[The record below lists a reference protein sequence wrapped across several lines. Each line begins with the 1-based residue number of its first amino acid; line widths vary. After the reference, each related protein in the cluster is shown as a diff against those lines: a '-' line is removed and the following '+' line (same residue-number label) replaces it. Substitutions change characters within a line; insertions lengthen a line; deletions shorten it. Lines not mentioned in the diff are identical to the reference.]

1 MKTTPHAALDALSK
15 AAIANPIITGTT
27 STKAGT
33 ASATSTASTAS
44 LKKFTIRIDADLL
57 GRIRA
62 AYLRDLAAG
71 GEHRSLSA
79 WAAAHLAAAVEED
92 EATHNHGRPYE
103 PVAAGIVPQ
112 GPFQ

>member
-15 AAIANPIITGTT
+15 AAVANPIITGTT
-27 STKAGT
+27 STAGT
-33 ASATSTASTAS
+33 ASATSTAS

>member
-15 AAIANPIITGTT
+15 AAIANPVITGTA
-27 STKAGT
+27 ST
-33 ASATSTASTAS
+33 ASATGSAS

-79 WAAAHLAAAVEED
+79 WACAHLAEAVEHN
-92 EATHNHGRPYE
+92 EAAHNNGRPYE

>member
-15 AAIANPIITGTT
+15 AAVANPIITGTT
-27 STKAGT
+27 STTGATGT
-33 ASATSTASTAS
+33 ASATSTAS

-92 EATHNHGRPYE
+92 EATHNHGRPFE

>member
-15 AAIANPIITGTT
+15 AAIANPVITGTAGT
-27 STKAGT
+27 AGT
-33 ASATSTASTAS
+33 ASATGTAS

-62 AYLRDLAAG
+62 AYLRDLTAG

-79 WAAAHLAAAVEED
+79 WACAHLAEAVEHN
-92 EATHNHGRPYE
+92 EADHNNGRPYE

>member
-1 MKTTPHAALDALSK
+1 MKTTPDEALSALAK
-15 AAIANPIITGTT
+15 ATIANPVITGT
-27 STKAGT
+27 
-33 ASATSTASTAS
+33 ASSNSTARTTGATGSAS

-62 AYLRDLAAG
+62 AYLRDLASG

-79 WAAAHLAAAVEED
+79 WAAAHLAAAVEND
-92 EATHNHGRPYE
+92 EAAHNAGQPYE
-103 PVAAGIVPQ
+103 PVAAGVVPQ

>member
-15 AAIANPIITGTT
+15 AAVANPIITGTT
-27 STKAGT
+27 SHAGAAGT
-33 ASATSTASTAS
+33 ASATSTAS

-79 WAAAHLAAAVEED
+79 WTAAHLAAAVEED
-92 EATHNHGRPYE
+92 EAAHNHGRPYE